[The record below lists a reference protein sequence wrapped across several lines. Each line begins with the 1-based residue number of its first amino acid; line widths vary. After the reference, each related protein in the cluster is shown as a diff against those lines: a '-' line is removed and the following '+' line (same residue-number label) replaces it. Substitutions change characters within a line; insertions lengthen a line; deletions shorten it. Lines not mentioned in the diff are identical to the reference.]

1 MSKKMGR
8 PKVDNPKDIDLKV
21 RIDKATNE
29 KLISYCETNSISRA
43 EAVRQGIT
51 MLLEE

>member
-1 MSKKMGR
+1 MGR

-29 KLISYCETNSISRA
+29 KLMSYCEANSITRA
-43 EAVRQGIT
+43 ETARQGIA
-51 MLLEE
+51 MLLEK

>member
-8 PKVDNPKDIDLKV
+8 PKSDNPKNIDLKV

-29 KLISYCETNSISRA
+29 KLMSYCEANGIKRA
-43 EAVRQGIT
+43 EAVRRGIE
-51 MLLEE
+51 MLLEK

>member
-1 MSKKMGR
+1 MGR

-29 KLISYCETNSISRA
+29 KLIAYCEKNNTSRA

-51 MLLEE
+51 MLLEK

>member
-8 PKVDNPKDIDLKV
+8 PKSDNPKDIDLKV

-29 KLISYCETNSISRA
+29 ELLAYCEANDITRA

-51 MLLEE
+51 MLLEK